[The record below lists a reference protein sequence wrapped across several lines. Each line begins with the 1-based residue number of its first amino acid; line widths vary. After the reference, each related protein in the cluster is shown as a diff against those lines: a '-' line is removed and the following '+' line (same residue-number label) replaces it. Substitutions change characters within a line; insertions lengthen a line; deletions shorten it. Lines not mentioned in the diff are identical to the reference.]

1 MKKDE
6 WFPFLSSLGL
16 PCAYHH
22 FEEGHSPAPPFLV
35 YWFPASQNYG
45 ADNLVYHRGSQ
56 VRLELYTEKKD
67 LEIEEK
73 IEAKLDSHSLFFD
86 KEETYLDTEKLYQ
99 VIYHLNQ

>member
-45 ADNLVYHRGSQ
+45 ADITKEVKSDWSFILR
-56 VRLELYTEKKD
+56 KK
-67 LEIEEK
+67 
-73 IEAKLDSHSLFFD
+73 A
-86 KEETYLDTEKLYQ
+86 
-99 VIYHLNQ
+99 LN

>member
-35 YWFPASQNYG
+35 YWFTASQNYG
-45 ADNLVYHRGSQ
+45 AYHLAYHTGSQ
-56 VRLELYTEKKD
+56 DRLELYTEKTSLD
-67 LEIEEK
+67 IDAQ
-73 IEAKLDSHSLFFD
+73 IEAKLESHSLFFD
-86 KEETYLDTEKLYQ
+86 KQQTYLATDTLYQ
-99 VIYHLNQ
+99 FIYT

>member
-1 MKKDE
+1 MKRAE
-6 WFPFLSSLGL
+6 WFPFFRSFDL

-45 ADNLVYHRGSQ
+45 ADNQAYYKGSQ
-56 VRLELYTEKKD
+56 VRLELYTDKKD
-67 LEIEEK
+67 LELEEK
-73 IEAKLDSHSLFFD
+73 IEAELDSHSLFFD

-99 VIYHLNQ
+99 VIYHLDQ

>member
-16 PCAYHH
+16 SCAYHH

-45 ADNLVYHRGSQ
+45 ADNLAYHKGSQ
-56 VRLELYTEKKD
+56 VRLELYTEK
-67 LEIEEK
+67 
-73 IEAKLDSHSLFFD
+73 IEAALDIHSLFFD

-99 VIYHLNQ
+99 VIYHLSQ